1 MIRRGR
7 FERHRRLPR
16 LHGGKL
22 ALLIACLIQTALS
35 VFSFAMLGKVTGAL
49 ITQSAADVWRGG
61 SGERFAQVSAFLP
74 VNGMIDLDTIRSFR
88 VTLEDAFVQN
98 SIFAPE
104 PDAQDP
110 GADTSAR
117 LYADAYSGSTQ
128 LSVSGKSPG
137 SVTVTA
143 IGVGGDYF
151 LFHPLQLLS
160 GGYVSDEDYMAD
172 RVVLDAQTA
181 FNLFGSSDVAGMEVT
196 IGGKTF
202 PVAGVIDRESD
213 FASAAALATT
223 ANASS
228 LSSGS
233 SGSQAMIFMSYDA
246 LNALSELPID
256 CYEIVLPDPVS
267 GFAKGLVADNFPIGS
282 GAVVQNT
289 GRFSLTSLISVIGSF
304 GKRVMT
310 TSGVVYPYW
319 ENAARML
326 ESYAALYLVL
336 AALLALMPAVCLVIV
351 LVRFVTDET
360 RKAARKAAHAIETR
374 VEEKKQEHYIKGGI

>member
-1 MIRRGR
+1 MRRRGR
-7 FERHRRLPR
+7 FERQHRLPR
-16 LHGGKL
+16 LHGWRL
-22 ALLIACLIQTALS
+22 ALLIACLIQAALS
-35 VFSFAMLGKVTGAL
+35 SFCWVMLARTCDTL
-49 ITQSAADVWRGG
+49 PTQSAADVWRGD
-61 SGERFAQVSAFLP
+61 SDERFAQVSAFLP
-74 VNGMIDLDTIRSFR
+74 VDGKLTLDSVRSFR
-88 VTLEDAFVQN
+88 MTLEEQFVQN
-98 SIFAPE
+98 SMEAPE
-104 PDAQDP
+104 
-110 GADTSAR
+110 GGK
-117 LYADAYSGSTQ
+117 LYTDAYSGRTS
-128 LSVSGKSPG
+128 LSASGTSPG
-137 SVTVTA
+137 KLTVTA
-143 IGVGGDYF
+143 IGVGGDFF
-151 LFHPLQLLS
+151 LFHPLPLLS
-160 GGYVSDEDYMAD
+160 GSYLTAEDYMAD

-181 FNLFGSSDVAGMEVT
+181 FTLFGSSDVAGMEVT

-202 PVAGVIDRESD
+202 PVAGVVDRESD
-213 FASAAALATT
+213 FASTAALATT

-228 LSSGS
+228 SSGS

-351 LVRFVTDET
+351 LVRFVTSQT
-360 RKAARKAAHAIETR
+360 RKAAHQAAHAIETR

>member
-1 MIRRGR
+1 M
-7 FERHRRLPR
+7 
-16 LHGGKL
+16 
-22 ALLIACLIQTALS
+22 
-35 VFSFAMLGKVTGAL
+35 
-49 ITQSAADVWRGG
+49 
-61 SGERFAQVSAFLP
+61 
-74 VNGMIDLDTIRSFR
+74 
-88 VTLEDAFVQN
+88 
-98 SIFAPE
+98 
-104 PDAQDP
+104 
-110 GADTSAR
+110 
-117 LYADAYSGSTQ
+117 
-128 LSVSGKSPG
+128 
-137 SVTVTA
+137 
-143 IGVGGDYF
+143 GGDFF
-151 LFHPLQLLS
+151 LFHPLPLLS
-160 GGYVSDEDYMAD
+160 GSYLTAEDYMAD

-181 FNLFGSSDVAGMEVT
+181 FTLFGSSDVAGMEVT

-213 FASAAALATT
+213 FASTAALATT
-223 ANASS
+223 AGASS
-228 LSSGS
+228 SSGS

-336 AALLALMPAVCLVIV
+336 GTLLALMPAVCLVIV
-351 LVRFVTDET
+351 LVRFVTGET

>member
-1 MIRRGR
+1 MRRRGR
-7 FERHRRLPR
+7 FERQHRLPR
-16 LHGGKL
+16 LHGWRL
-22 ALLIACLIQTALS
+22 ALLIACLIQAALS
-35 VFSFAMLGKVTGAL
+35 GFCWVMLAKTCSTL
-49 ITQSAADVWRGG
+49 PTQAAADVWRGD
-61 SGERFAQVSAFLP
+61 SDERFAQVSAFLP
-74 VNGMIDLDTIRSFR
+74 VDGKLTLDSVRSFR
-88 VTLEDAFVQN
+88 MTLEEQFVQN
-98 SIFAPE
+98 SMEAPE
-104 PDAQDP
+104 
-110 GADTSAR
+110 GGK
-117 LYADAYSGSTQ
+117 LYTDAYSGRTS
-128 LSVSGKSPG
+128 LSASGTSPG
-137 SVTVTA
+137 NLTVTA
-143 IGVGGDYF
+143 IGVGGDFF
-151 LFHPLQLLS
+151 LFHPLPLLS
-160 GGYVSDEDYMAD
+160 GSYLTAEDYMAD

-181 FNLFGSSDVAGMEVT
+181 FTLFGSSDVAGMEVT

-202 PVAGVIDRESD
+202 PVAGVVDRESD
-213 FASAAALATT
+213 FASTAALATT

-228 LSSGS
+228 SSSGS

-351 LVRFVTDET
+351 LVRFVTSQT
-360 RKAARKAAHAIETR
+360 RKAAHKAAHAIETR